1 MTKPKIRI
9 KGQQEHEEMLIEA
22 NIYFSSPKDN
32 LQLISSGCEI
42 LNCVIGG
49 GWPLGRIANIVGD
62 RSTGKTLLAIEAM
75 ANFCAQFPDGQA
87 VYCETEAAFDDD
99 YAEALGLNMKRIQR
113 DECTTVEEL
122 FDNLVAFIA
131 KVGAEGQGLYIVDSL
146 DALSD
151 KAEQERGI
159 ADSTYG
165 ASKPKQLGQLFRRL
179 AKPLEQSGVCVM
191 IISQVRDAI
200 GVAFGEKHTRSG
212 GKALDFY
219 ASQIVWL
226 ANMGQ
231 IKKTINKTQRTIGVT
246 IKARCKKCKIG
257 MPFREAT
264 FDIIFGYGVD
274 DIGSNLEFLK
284 DAGELPRFKLGST
297 DQAIA
302 QYKKSFAA
310 EGTEE
315 QAVER
320 LRLAE
325 IVRKVWFG
333 IEKSFLPPKGKYA
346 H

>member
-1 MTKPKIRI
+1 MSKPKIKVRT
-9 KGQQEHEEMLIEA
+9 QDTEDNL
-22 NIYFSSPKDN
+22 YFSSPKDN

-62 RSTGKTLLAIEAM
+62 KSTGKTLLAIEAM
-75 ANFCAQFPDGQA
+75 ANFCLQFPDGRA

-99 YAEALGLNMKRIQR
+99 YAKALGLDMDNIQR
-113 DECTTVEEL
+113 EECTTVEEL
-122 FDNLVAFIA
+122 FDNLVKFIA
-131 KVGAEGQGLYIVDSL
+131 DVGTEGQGLYIVDSL

-159 ADSTYG
+159 AESTYG

-179 AKPLEQSGVCVM
+179 VKPLEKSGVCVI
-191 IISQVRDAI
+191 IISQTRDAI
-200 GVAFGEKHTRSG
+200 GVTFGEKHTRSG

-231 IKKTINKTQRTIGVT
+231 IKKTISKTQRTIGVS
-246 IKARCKKCKIG
+246 IKAKCKKCKIG

-264 FDIIFGYGVD
+264 FDILFGYGVD
-274 DIGSNLEFLK
+274 DIGSNLDFLK
-284 DAGELPRFKLGST
+284 SAGALQRFDIANT

-302 QYKKSFAA
+302 QYKKTFSSMD
-310 EGTEE
+310 TED
-315 QAVER
+315 QATQ
-320 LRLAE
+320 RLALAE
-325 IVRKVWFG
+325 VVRTVWFG
-333 IEKSFLPPKGKYA
+333 IEKDFLPPKGKYA
-346 H
+346 A

>member
-1 MTKPKIRI
+1 MGKPRI
-9 KGQQEHEEMLIEA
+9 KPSQQGEEGGL
-22 NIYFSSPKDN
+22 YFSSPKSN

-62 RSTGKTLLAIEAM
+62 KSTGKTLLAIEAM
-75 ANFCAQFPDGQA
+75 ANFCLQFPEGKA

-99 YAEALGLNMKRIQR
+99 YAKALGLDMQGIQR

-122 FDNLVAFIA
+122 FDNLVKFIA
-131 KVGAEGQGLYIVDSL
+131 EIGEEGQGLYIVDSL

-159 ADSTYG
+159 AESTYG

-179 AKPLEQSGVCVM
+179 AKPLEKSGVCVM

-200 GVAFGEKHTRSG
+200 GVSFGEKHTRSG

-231 IKKTINKTQRTIGVT
+231 IKKTVNKTQRTIGVT

-257 MPFREAT
+257 MPFREAL
-264 FDIIFGYGVD
+264 FDIRFGFGVD
-274 DIGSNLEFLK
+274 DISANLDFLK
-284 DAGELPRFKLGST
+284 GVGELNQLGIGST
-297 DQAIA
+297 EQAITA
-302 QYKKSFAA
+302 YKKSF
-310 EGTEE
+310 EQLGTKERD
-315 QAVER
+315 VER
-320 LRLAE
+320 TKLAKL
-325 IVRKVWFG
+325 VRVLWFG

-346 H
+346 L